1 MNFKLNTC
9 SKYFFGPIKGNV
21 ARNTNSQVHR
31 LHLATAPMGTLVTGI
46 EYKLNELIKPKPN
59 SFSVCLGKIKGYLI
73 VVFCDCLQYPS

>member
-1 MNFKLNTC
+1 MNLKSKSLFLCSFGLN
-9 SKYFFGPIKGNV
+9 KGNV